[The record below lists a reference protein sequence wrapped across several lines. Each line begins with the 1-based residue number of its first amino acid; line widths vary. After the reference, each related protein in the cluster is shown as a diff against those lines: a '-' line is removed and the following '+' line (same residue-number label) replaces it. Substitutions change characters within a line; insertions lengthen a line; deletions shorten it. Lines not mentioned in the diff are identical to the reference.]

1 MIALLLFGGF
11 ALFLILGVPVAFGI
25 ALTSLGAILYQ
36 GYPMA
41 LFGQRL
47 FTSVDSF
54 PLMAIPLFMLAG
66 SLMGHGGITRRIIN
80 LALALVGNI
89 RGSLAHVVTTSGVI
103 MGGVSG
109 SGVADVAALG
119 SVMIPEMKKRNYDAG
134 FSAALVAS
142 SGSLAL
148 ILPPSIAIIIYGVS
162 NQASIGDLFLAAIA
176 PGILI
181 GLGFALYSYVYA
193 VRHGYPTEGRVSG
206 AEKWARFKEASWA
219 LMMPVIIIG
228 GIRMGVFT
236 PTEGGAVVAV
246 YAFLVGLFVYKEFT
260 LTDIPKIC
268 MEAAIATAVI
278 AAIIAATSLFG
289 WLLTNARLPQTIA
302 GAILGLTE
310 NKILLLLLINLMLL
324 VVGMFLDSGPAIL
337 LMTPILGPVAA
348 HMGVDPV
355 QFGLIMVI
363 NLTIGLLTPPVGTAL
378 YLASSISGVPVMKL
392 SRAMLP
398 FIGIMLAV
406 LALVTYVPGFTSW
419 ALTK

>member
-25 ALTSLGAILYQ
+25 ALASLAAILYQ

-134 FSAALVAS
+134 FSAALIAS

-176 PGILI
+176 PGVVI
-181 GLGFALYSYVYA
+181 GLAFAVYSYLFALK
-193 VRHGYPTEGRVSG
+193 HGYPTEGRVSG
-206 AEKWARFKEASWA
+206 AEKWKRLKEASWA

-246 YAFLVGLFVYKEFT
+246 YAFVVGLFVYREFS
-260 LTDIPKIC
+260 LADIPKIC
-268 MEAAIATAVI
+268 MEAAVATAVI

-302 GAILGLTE
+302 AAIMGLTE
-310 NKILLLLLINLMLL
+310 NKILLLLLINIMLL

-348 HMGVDPV
+348 HLGVDPV
-355 QFGLIMVI
+355 QFGLVMVI

-378 YLASSISGVPVMKL
+378 YLASSISGVPVMRL

-406 LALVTYVPGFTSW
+406 LALVTYVPGFTNW
-419 ALTK
+419 ALSN

>member
-25 ALTSLGAILYQ
+25 ALAALGAILYQ

-181 GLGFALYSYVYA
+181 GLGFALYSYFYA

-206 AEKWARFKEASWA
+206 AEKWKRFKEASWA

-260 LTDIPKIC
+260 LADIPKIC

-348 HMGVDPV
+348 HLGVDPV

-378 YLASSISGVPVMKL
+378 YLASSISGVAVMRL
-392 SRAMLP
+392 SIAMLP

-406 LALVTYVPGFTSW
+406 LGLVTYVPGFTSW
-419 ALTK
+419 ALSN

>member
-25 ALTSLGAILYQ
+25 ALAALGAILYQ

-176 PGILI
+176 PGIVI
-181 GLGFALYSYVYA
+181 GLGFALYSYFYA

-206 AEKWARFKEASWA
+206 AEKWKRFKEASWA

-260 LTDIPKIC
+260 LADIPKIC
-268 MEAAIATAVI
+268 IEAAIATAVI

-348 HMGVDPV
+348 HLGVDPV
-355 QFGLIMVI
+355 QFGLVMVI

-378 YLASSISGVPVMKL
+378 YLASSISGVPVMRL
-392 SRAMLP
+392 STAMLP

-419 ALTK
+419 ALSN

>member
-25 ALTSLGAILYQ
+25 ALASLGAILYQ

-176 PGILI
+176 PGIVI
-181 GLGFALYSYVYA
+181 GLGFALYSYLYA
-193 VRHGYPTEGRVSG
+193 VRHGYPTEGRVSA
-206 AEKWARFKEASWA
+206 AEKWQRFKEASWA

-260 LTDIPKIC
+260 LADIPKIC

-348 HMGVDPV
+348 HLGVDPV

-419 ALTK
+419 ALTN

>member
-1 MIALLLFGGF
+1 MIPLILFGGF
-11 ALFLILGVPVAFGI
+11 ALFLVLGLPVAFGI
-25 ALTSLGAILYQ
+25 AIASLGAILYQ

-66 SLMGHGGITRRIIN
+66 ALMGHGGITSRIISF
-80 LALALVGNI
+80 ALSIFGNV
-89 RGSLAHVVTTSGVI
+89 RGSLAQVVSASGVV

-119 SVMIPEMKKRNYDAG
+119 TVMIPEMKKRKYDVS
-134 FSAALVAS
+134 FSAALVAC

-162 NQASIGDLFLAAIA
+162 AQASISDMFLAAIA
-176 PGILI
+176 PGLAI
-181 GLGFALYSYVYA
+181 GAGFSLYAYYYA
-193 VRHGYPTEGRVSG
+193 RKHGYPVEGGVG
-206 AEKWARFKEASWA
+206 WAEKWRRFKDASWA

-228 GIRMGVFT
+228 GIRMGIFT

-246 YAFLVGLFVYKEFT
+246 YAFLVGMFIYKEITFA
-260 LTDIPKIC
+260 DVPKIC
-268 MEAAIATAVI
+268 MEAAVGTAVVSV
-278 AAIIAATSLFG
+278 IIAATSLFG
-289 WLLTNARLPQTIA
+289 WLLTNAQLPQAIA
-302 GAILGLTE
+302 TAILGLSDDPL
-310 NKILLLLLINLMLL
+310 LLLLLINIMLL

-337 LMTPILGPVAA
+337 LMTPILGPVATQI
-348 HMGVDPV
+348 GVDPV

-378 YLASSISGVPVMKL
+378 YVASSISGMSIL
-392 SRAMLP
+392 RLTRALLP
-398 FIGIMLAV
+398 FWGIMLSV
-406 LALVTYVPGFTSW
+406 LMLVTYWPGFTSW
-419 ALTK
+419 AFSK

>member
-25 ALTSLGAILYQ
+25 ALASLGAILYQ

-176 PGILI
+176 PGVVI
-181 GLGFALYSYVYA
+181 GLGFALYSYLYA

-206 AEKWARFKEASWA
+206 AEKWKRLKEASWA

-246 YAFLVGLFVYKEFT
+246 YAFVIGLFVYKEFT
-260 LTDIPKIC
+260 LADIPKIC

-310 NKILLLLLINLMLL
+310 NKILLLLLINVMLL

-348 HMGVDPV
+348 HLGVDPV
-355 QFGLIMVI
+355 QFGLVMVI

-378 YLASSISGVPVMKL
+378 YLASSISGVPVMRL
-392 SRAMLP
+392 STAMLP

-419 ALTK
+419 ALSN

>member
-25 ALTSLGAILYQ
+25 ALAALGAILYQ

-119 SVMIPEMKKRNYDAG
+119 SVMIPEMKKRNYDTG

-176 PGILI
+176 PGIVI
-181 GLGFALYSYVYA
+181 GLGFALYSYFYA

-206 AEKWARFKEASWA
+206 AEKWKRFKEASWA

-260 LTDIPKIC
+260 LADIPKIC

-310 NKILLLLLINLMLL
+310 NKILLLLLINVMLL

-348 HMGVDPV
+348 HLGVDPV
-355 QFGLIMVI
+355 QFGLVMVI

-378 YLASSISGVPVMKL
+378 YLASSISGVPVMRL
-392 SRAMLP
+392 STAMLP

-406 LALVTYVPGFTSW
+406 LGLVTYVPGFTSW
-419 ALTK
+419 ALSN

>member
-25 ALTSLGAILYQ
+25 ALAALGAILYQ

-176 PGILI
+176 PGIVI
-181 GLGFALYSYVYA
+181 GLGFALYSYFYA

-206 AEKWARFKEASWA
+206 AEKWKRFKEASWA

-246 YAFLVGLFVYKEFT
+246 YAFLIGLFVYKEFT
-260 LTDIPKIC
+260 LADIPKIC

-302 GAILGLTE
+302 SAILGLTE
-310 NKILLLLLINLMLL
+310 NKILLLLLINVMLL

-348 HMGVDPV
+348 HLGVDPV
-355 QFGLIMVI
+355 QFGLVMVI

-378 YLASSISGVPVMKL
+378 YLASSISGVPVMRL
-392 SRAMLP
+392 STAMLP

-406 LALVTYVPGFTSW
+406 LGLVTYVPGFTSW
-419 ALTK
+419 ALSN

>member
-1 MIALLLFGGF
+1 MIAFLLFGGF

-260 LTDIPKIC
+260 LADIPKIC

>member
-289 WLLTNARLPQTIA
+289 WLLTNARLPQIIA

>member
-11 ALFLILGVPVAFGI
+11 ALFLVLGVPVAFGI
-25 ALTSLGAILYQ
+25 ALASLGAIAYQ

-89 RGSLAHVVTTSGVI
+89 RGSLAHVVATSGVI

-176 PGILI
+176 PGIVI
-181 GLGFALYSYVYA
+181 GLGFALYSYFFA
-193 VRHGYPTEGRVSG
+193 LRHGYPTEGRVSG
-206 AEKWARFKEASWA
+206 AEKWRRFKDASWA

-246 YAFLVGLFVYKEFT
+246 YAFVVGLFVYKEFT
-260 LTDIPKIC
+260 LAKIPQIC

-310 NKILLLLLINLMLL
+310 DKILLLLLINVMLL
-324 VVGMFLDSGPAIL
+324 IVGMFLDSGPAIL

-348 HMGVDPV
+348 HLGVDPV

-378 YLASSISGVPVMKL
+378 YLASSISGVPVTRL
-392 SRAMLP
+392 SKAMLP
-398 FIGIMLAV
+398 FIAIMLAT

-419 ALTK
+419 AISK

>member
-11 ALFLILGVPVAFGI
+11 ALFLVLGVPVAFGI
-25 ALTSLGAILYQ
+25 ALASLGAIVYQ

-89 RGSLAHVVTTSGVI
+89 RGSLAHVVATSGVI

-176 PGILI
+176 PGIVI
-181 GLGFALYSYVYA
+181 GLGFALYSYFFA
-193 VRHGYPTEGRVSG
+193 LRHGYPTEGRVSG
-206 AEKWARFKEASWA
+206 AEKWRRFKEASWA

-260 LTDIPKIC
+260 LADIPKIC

-310 NKILLLLLINLMLL
+310 NKILLLLLINVMLL
-324 VVGMFLDSGPAIL
+324 IVGMFLDSGPAIL

-348 HMGVDPV
+348 HLGVDPV

-398 FIGIMLAV
+398 FIAIMLAT

-419 ALTK
+419 AISK

>member
-1 MIALLLFGGF
+1 MIAFLLFGGF

-206 AEKWARFKEASWA
+206 AEKWQRFKEASWA

-260 LTDIPKIC
+260 LADIPKIC

-419 ALTK
+419 ALTR

>member
-1 MIALLLFGGF
+1 MIAFLLFGGF

-25 ALTSLGAILYQ
+25 ALASLGAILYQ

-176 PGILI
+176 PGIVI

-260 LTDIPKIC
+260 LANIPKIC

>member
-25 ALTSLGAILYQ
+25 ALASLAAILYQ

-176 PGILI
+176 PGIVI
-181 GLGFALYSYVYA
+181 GLGFALYSYFYA

-206 AEKWARFKEASWA
+206 AEKWKRFKEASWA

-246 YAFLVGLFVYKEFT
+246 YAFLIGLFVYKEFT
-260 LTDIPKIC
+260 LADIPKIC

-337 LMTPILGPVAA
+337 LMTPILAPVAA
-348 HMGVDPV
+348 HLGVDPV
-355 QFGLIMVI
+355 QFGLVMVI

-419 ALTK
+419 ALSN

>member
-25 ALTSLGAILYQ
+25 ALAALGAILYQ

-176 PGILI
+176 PGIVI
-181 GLGFALYSYVYA
+181 GLGFALYSYFYA

-206 AEKWARFKEASWA
+206 AEKWKRFKEASWA

-260 LTDIPKIC
+260 LADIPKIC
-268 MEAAIATAVI
+268 IEAAIATAVI

-348 HMGVDPV
+348 HLGVDPV
-355 QFGLIMVI
+355 QFGLVMVI

-378 YLASSISGVPVMKL
+378 YLASSISGVPVMRL
-392 SRAMLP
+392 SIAMLP

-406 LALVTYVPGFTSW
+406 LGLVTYVPGFTSW
-419 ALTK
+419 ALSN

>member
-25 ALTSLGAILYQ
+25 ALASLGAILYQ

-176 PGILI
+176 PGIVI
-181 GLGFALYSYVYA
+181 GLGFALYSYLYA

-206 AEKWARFKEASWA
+206 AEKWKRLKEASWA

-260 LTDIPKIC
+260 LADIPKIC

-348 HMGVDPV
+348 HIGVDPV
-355 QFGLIMVI
+355 QFGLVMVI

>member
-11 ALFLILGVPVAFGI
+11 ALYLILGVPVAFGI
-25 ALTSLGAILYQ
+25 ALAALGAILYQ

-176 PGILI
+176 PGIVI

-206 AEKWARFKEASWA
+206 AEKWKRFKEASWA

-260 LTDIPKIC
+260 LADIPKIC
-268 MEAAIATAVI
+268 IEAAIATAVI

-310 NKILLLLLINLMLL
+310 NKILLLLLINVMLL

-348 HMGVDPV
+348 HLGVDPV
-355 QFGLIMVI
+355 QFGLVMVI

-378 YLASSISGVPVMKL
+378 YLASSISGVPVMRL
-392 SRAMLP
+392 STAMLP

-406 LALVTYVPGFTSW
+406 LGLVTYVPGFTSW
-419 ALTK
+419 ALSN

>member
-25 ALTSLGAILYQ
+25 ALASLGAILYQ

-181 GLGFALYSYVYA
+181 GLGFALYSYFYA
-193 VRHGYPTEGRVSG
+193 VRHGYPIEGRVSG
-206 AEKWARFKEASWA
+206 AEKWKRFKEASWA

-260 LTDIPKIC
+260 LADIPKIC
-268 MEAAIATAVI
+268 IEAAIATAVI

-310 NKILLLLLINLMLL
+310 NKILLLLLINIMLL

-348 HMGVDPV
+348 HLDVDPV
-355 QFGLIMVI
+355 QFGLVMVI

-392 SRAMLP
+392 SKAMLP

-419 ALTK
+419 ALSN

>member
-1 MIALLLFGGF
+1 MIALLLIGGF
-11 ALFLILGVPVAFGI
+11 ALFLVLGVPVAFGI
-25 ALTSLGAILYQ
+25 ALASLSAILYQ

-66 SLMGHGGITRRIIN
+66 SLMGHGGITRRIIS
-80 LALALVGNI
+80 LALALLGNI
-89 RGSLAHVVTTSGVI
+89 RGSLAQVVSASGVV

-109 SGVADVAALG
+109 SGVADVAAIG
-119 SVMIPEMKKRNYDAG
+119 SVMIPEMKRRGYDAG
-134 FSAALVAS
+134 FSASLVAC

-162 NQASIGDLFLAAIA
+162 NQASIGDMFVAAIA
-176 PGILI
+176 PGLLI
-181 GLGFALYSYVYA
+181 GIGFSLYAYFYA
-193 VRHGYPTEGRVSG
+193 RQKGYPTEGTVSG
-206 AEKWARFKEASWA
+206 AEKWKRFKDASWA

-228 GIRMGVFT
+228 GIRMGIFT

-246 YAFLVGLFVYKEFT
+246 YAFLVGIFVYKEIT
-260 LTDIPKIC
+260 LASIPKIC
-268 MEAAIATAVI
+268 MEAAVATAVI

-302 GAILGLTE
+302 AAILGLTE
-310 NKILLLLLINLMLL
+310 NKVLLLLLINIMLL

-348 HMGVDPV
+348 HLGVDPV

-378 YLASSISGVPVMKL
+378 YLASSLSGVPVL
-392 SRAMLP
+392 RLALNMLP

-406 LALVTYVPGFTSW
+406 LGLVTYVPEFTSW
-419 ALTK
+419 AISK

>member
-1 MIALLLFGGF
+1 MIALLLLGGF
-11 ALFLILGVPVAFGI
+11 ALFLVLGVPVAFGI
-25 ALTSLGAILYQ
+25 ALASLSAIVYQ
-36 GYPMA
+36 GYPLA

-89 RGSLAHVVTTSGVI
+89 RGSLAHVVASSGVI
-103 MGGVSG
+103 MGGISG

-148 ILPPSIAIIIYGVS
+148 IIPPSIAIIIYGVS

-176 PGILI
+176 PGVLI
-181 GLGFALYSYVYA
+181 GLGFAIYSYLFA
-193 VRHGYPTEGRVSG
+193 LKHGYPTEGRVSG
-206 AEKWARFKEASWA
+206 AEKWQRFKEASWA

-228 GIRMGVFT
+228 GIRMGIFT

-246 YAFLVGLFVYKEFT
+246 YAFLVGVFVYKEIT
-260 LTDIPKIC
+260 LASIPKIC

-278 AAIIAATSLFG
+278 ASIIAATSLFG

-302 GAILGLTE
+302 SAILSLTE

-348 HMGVDPV
+348 HLGVHPV

-392 SRAMLP
+392 SKAMLP

-419 ALTK
+419 ALSN

>member
-25 ALTSLGAILYQ
+25 ALAALGAILYQ

-176 PGILI
+176 PGIVI
-181 GLGFALYSYVYA
+181 GLGFALYSYFYA

-206 AEKWARFKEASWA
+206 AEKWKRFKEASWA

-260 LTDIPKIC
+260 LADIPKIC
-268 MEAAIATAVI
+268 IEAAIATAVI

-310 NKILLLLLINLMLL
+310 NKILLLLLINVMLL

-348 HMGVDPV
+348 HLGVDPV
-355 QFGLIMVI
+355 QFGLVMVI

-378 YLASSISGVPVMKL
+378 YLASSISGVPVMRL
-392 SRAMLP
+392 STAMLP

-406 LALVTYVPGFTSW
+406 LGLVTYVPGFTSW
-419 ALTK
+419 ALSN

>member
-25 ALTSLGAILYQ
+25 ALAALGAILYQ

-176 PGILI
+176 PGIVI
-181 GLGFALYSYVYA
+181 GLGFALYSYFYA

-206 AEKWARFKEASWA
+206 AEKWKRFKEASWA

-260 LTDIPKIC
+260 LADIPKIC

-348 HMGVDPV
+348 HLGVDPV
-355 QFGLIMVI
+355 QFGLVMVI

-378 YLASSISGVPVMKL
+378 YLASSISGVAVMRL
-392 SRAMLP
+392 SIAMLP

-406 LALVTYVPGFTSW
+406 LGLVTYVPGFTSW
-419 ALTK
+419 ALSN